1 MKKQGRAKQQEQVR
15 QRARERLLEG
25 VPVTERQVHLAGV
38 TTTVL
43 EGGQGSPL
51 VLLHGGIESGG
62 VYWAPVISRLAESHR
77 VVVPDLPG
85 LGESAPAPRLDA
97 EFFAD
102 WFAQLFQ
109 VTGMDKPTVIAH
121 SLLGSMD
128 SRFAAEHSDLLG
140 RLVIYAA
147 PAIGPYRVPL
157 GLMVIAIRFSL
168 RPTERNSE
176 RFNSWGFHDFD
187 RARRRDPE
195 WYGAWDDYVRERG
208 AVPHVKRTMRRLIKT
223 ETKQIPEVELR
234 NISCPTALLWGRHDR
249 FVSLQV
255 GESASDRFGWPL
267 HVVEETGHVPH
278 IERPGAFL
286 RAFAEIE
293 ATQQPRK
300 APQP

>member
-1 MKKQGRAKQQEQVR
+1 VNKQGRAKHQEHVR

-25 VPVTERQVHLAGV
+25 VPVTQRQLQLAGV

-43 EGGQGSPL
+43 EGGQGPPL

-77 VVVPDLPG
+77 VVVPDVPG
-85 LGESAPAPRLDA
+85 LGESAPAARLDS

-147 PAIGPYRVPL
+147 PAIGPYRLPL
-157 GLMVIAIRFSL
+157 GLMLIAVRFSL

-176 RFNSWGFHDFD
+176 RFTRWAFHDLD

-195 WYGAWDDYVRERG
+195 WYAAFDEYVRERG
-208 AVPHVKRTMRRLIKT
+208 AVPHVKRTMRRLIKS

-249 FVSLQV
+249 FVRLQLA
-255 GESASDRFGWPL
+255 ESASDRFGWPL
-267 HVVEETGHVPH
+267 HVVEEAGHVPH
-278 IERPGAFL
+278 IERPEAFL
-286 RAFAEIE
+286 RTLAEIE
-293 ATQQPRK
+293 ATQQPKPAQR
-300 APQP
+300 P